1 MMKRQSKI
9 FQVTI
14 IPCLA
19 FLLMMVLKVNIFAGE
34 NLQLGDCLKL
44 AYQKSHLLKAA
55 AVENLIADE
64 KVATGKSQQL
74 PTVNLASMYTRIG
87 KVTSFSIPMGPG
99 GENRTFQFG
108 TPNRVNLDIKFQ
120 VPVTT
125 WGRIHSMIGMAESG
139 KNLTTLQNK
148 QEKIKLTDQV
158 LRIFYLVAFHQELIK
173 LNEASVKRAESL
185 LKITED
191 RFAAGLVPKL
201 ELLRSQVQLKN
212 TQSQLQESRD
222 NLFKS
227 KIVLGKLVGREAEA
241 ISLAADFQYQP
252 INLNAGEILN
262 EALSIRSELTLF
274 KIQEELNEHQ
284 IRLANSLNKPNLF
297 VFSGYNITNGFDP
310 MEPNRFVDNWNA
322 GVQLVVPLFDGFSTK
337 HQVQQAKLQR
347 QIIELQTAEIRDLIQ
362 MQVRQSLVSLDQV
375 AEKIV
380 VLKENITLA
389 AEALQV
395 ADTQYQEG
403 LASSLDVLNAQ
414 QALAQTELLH
424 TQMLYSHIMAKLDLC
439 RARENFSWFEGEVNN

>member
-1 MMKRQSKI
+1 
-9 FQVTI
+9 
-14 IPCLA
+14 
-19 FLLMMVLKVNIFAGE
+19 
-34 NLQLGDCLKL
+34 
-44 AYQKSHLLKAA
+44 
-55 AVENLIADE
+55 
-64 KVATGKSQQL
+64 
-74 PTVNLASMYTRIG
+74 
-87 KVTSFSIPMGPG
+87 MGPG

-108 TPNRVNLDIKFQ
+108 TPNRVNLDVKFQ
-120 VPVTT
+120 VPVIT
-125 WGRIHSMIGMAESG
+125 WGRIHSTIGMAESG
-139 KNLTTLQNK
+139 KNMTVLQNK

-158 LRIFYLVAFHQELIK
+158 LRTFYLAAFHQELIK

-191 RFAAGLVPKL
+191 RFAAGLVPEL

-227 KIVLGKLVGREAEA
+227 KIVLGRLLGLDAEV
-241 ISLAADFQYQP
+241 ISLAVDFRYQP
-252 INLNAGEILN
+252 IDYNADEILK

-284 IRLANSLNKPNLF
+284 VRLANSANKPNLF

-347 QIIELQTAEIRDLIQ
+347 QVIELQTAEIRDLIQ

-414 QALAQTELLH
+414 QALAQTELLY
-424 TQMLYSHIMAKLDLC
+424 TQLIYSHIMARLDLC
-439 RARENFSWFEGEVNN
+439 RARENFSWFENEIVP

>member
-1 MMKRQSKI
+1 
-9 FQVTI
+9 
-14 IPCLA
+14 
-19 FLLMMVLKVNIFAGE
+19 
-34 NLQLGDCLKL
+34 
-44 AYQKSHLLKAA
+44 
-55 AVENLIADE
+55 
-64 KVATGKSQQL
+64 
-74 PTVNLASMYTRIG
+74 
-87 KVTSFSIPMGPG
+87 
-99 GENRTFQFG
+99 
-108 TPNRVNLDIKFQ
+108 
-120 VPVTT
+120 
-125 WGRIHSMIGMAESG
+125 MIGMAESG

-310 MEPNRFVDNWNA
+310 MEPNQFVDNWNA